1 MKKRWLYL
9 MILLIVLLCAPALAD
24 DLAGECKIY
33 QAEKGRLD
41 SLTDHDDATGV
52 QLREAV
58 EHVLEIRPGA
68 TPVASLS
75 LVMGRDMLP
84 FTVQTQ
90 GADGRWT
97 VIARVADTD
106 YAQRY
111 VSFPPQSRPFRLV
124 FAGEK
129 PAPLSL
135 REVYLFAEGQADPA
149 LAHDWQAPCDKA
161 DMMTIV
167 AHPDDELLWFG
178 GTIPYYAGQ
187 QGLKLQA
194 VYMTCS
200 NY

>member
-106 YAQRY
+106 YAQ
-111 VSFPPQSRPFRLV
+111 
-124 FAGEK
+124 
-129 PAPLSL
+129 
-135 REVYLFAEGQADPA
+135 
-149 LAHDWQAPCDKA
+149 
-161 DMMTIV
+161 
-167 AHPDDELLWFG
+167 
-178 GTIPYYAGQ
+178 
-187 QGLKLQA
+187 
-194 VYMTCS
+194 
-200 NY
+200 